1 MKVYFQNTL
10 IYYRSFEGV
19 SEVIELMAE
28 SPVDGDK
35 LKLRSDILGIG
46 ITAIFFLLTQIL
58 ADIRARRAKNNI
70 DKQAEEVKAK
80 LREFD
85 EKIQEVIE
93 RTNSE
98 NNSDS
103 ETIVKAIY
111 ALIERDEISI
121 IFEHPNEN
129 DLSIAFETLKKNK
142 K

>member
-10 IYYRSFEGV
+10 IYDRSFEGV
-19 SEVIELMAE
+19 SEVLELMAE
-28 SPVDGDK
+28 SPLDDDE
-35 LKLRSDILGIG
+35 LKRRHDITGVGIA
-46 ITAIFFLLTQIL
+46 AISFLLTQIL
-58 ADIRARRAKNNI
+58 AEIRARKAKNNI

-80 LREFD
+80 LREF
-85 EKIQEVIE
+85 EGRLQEVIE
-93 RTNSE
+93 RTSSE

-121 IFEHPNEN
+121 IFEHPKEN
-129 DLSIAFETLKKNK
+129 DLRIAFETLKKNK